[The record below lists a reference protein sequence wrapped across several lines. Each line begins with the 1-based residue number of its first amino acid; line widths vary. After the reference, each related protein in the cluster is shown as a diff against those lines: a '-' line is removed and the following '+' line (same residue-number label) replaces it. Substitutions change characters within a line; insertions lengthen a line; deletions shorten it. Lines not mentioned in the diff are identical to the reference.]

1 MSLLIQNK
9 SWGDSILDTC
19 YILCPQKQRFRGIY
33 CPRFDI
39 QIHLSFPPPLGH
51 LNSYAAH
58 ALNMHRKLLSFNPSN
73 IFHTLDSWAP
83 CSLWRLTLWLP
94 RKFTPLTQN
103 FTKFQ
108 GKCQNVSN
116 NKKELPNKCVAGDSQ
131 SWSSIILKYSPSM
144 RYWRNLYCSADFL
157 TIQKKILN
165 HSSENWQKKVCH
177 SSRKL
182 GYRFN

>member
-9 SWGDSILDTC
+9 SWGDSILDTL
-19 YILCPQKQRFRGIY
+19 YILCPPKQRFRGIY

-94 RKFTPLTQN
+94 RKFTRLTQN

-116 NKKELPNKCVAGDSQ
+116 NKKRTPKQMCCRGQSELVINNLEIFSLYEVLKKSLLFSRFFDHSEENIKSVIWKLTKKSLSQ
-131 SWSSIILKYSPSM
+131 L
-144 RYWRNLYCSADFL
+144 
-157 TIQKKILN
+157 QKI
-165 HSSENWQKKVCH
+165 
-177 SSRKL
+177 RI
-182 GYRFN
+182 